1 MNQTGKSRSS
11 LFLIELILAVLFF
24 SLGSGICIRAFSQ
37 ASTISR
43 SSADLS
49 FASSQV
55 SSAASVIRYCKD
67 PAEAVAKFFPEAS
80 LEEDGFAVYYDDD
93 RNSCNEADAAYVM
106 SVQIADSDGFCTGH
120 ICMKDAKGTE
130 LYALE
135 LHYPAALEGENES

>member
-24 SLGSGICIRAFSQ
+24 SLGSSICIRAFSQ
-37 ASTISR
+37 AATVSR

-55 SSAASVIRYCKD
+55 SSAASVIRYCED
-67 PAEAVAKFFPEAS
+67 PKVSASKFFPKAAPTEN
-80 LEEDGFAVYYDDD
+80 GFVVWYDAN
-93 RNSCNEADAAYVM
+93 RKACEQEGAAYIMTVQV
-106 SVQIADSDGFCTGH
+106 SVTDGFCNGQINMTDEDGN
-120 ICMKDAKGTE
+120 E

-135 LHYPAALEGENES
+135 IYYPTVPEGANGP